1 MKLYNSKLDDLVR
14 MLGDRATDNVELD
27 SLGRHMFGAKY
38 HGTYSSDRLP
48 TLSNSSPYCIVNV
61 DKSNANGSHW
71 VACALAGDDVYI
83 YDSFGRSTSTLI
95 PSIVAK
101 YGGSRVKDA
110 DYDAEQLYSQKTCG
124 HRCLSF
130 INVCDKLGVGYAQ
143 FI

>member
-1 MKLYNSKLDDLVR
+1 MYNAKLADLVR
-14 MLGDRATDNVELD
+14 TLGDRATDNVELD
-27 SLGRHMFGAKY
+27 SWGRHMFGAKY

-61 DKSNANGSHW
+61 DKSSESGSHW
-71 VACALAGDDVYI
+71 VACALDGDDVYI
-83 YDSFGRSTSTLI
+83 YDSFGRSTSALI

-101 YGGSRVKDA
+101 YGGARVKDT
-110 DYDAEQLYSQKTCG
+110 DYDAEQLYSQSTCG

-130 INVCDKLGVGYAQ
+130 INVCDKLGIGYAQ